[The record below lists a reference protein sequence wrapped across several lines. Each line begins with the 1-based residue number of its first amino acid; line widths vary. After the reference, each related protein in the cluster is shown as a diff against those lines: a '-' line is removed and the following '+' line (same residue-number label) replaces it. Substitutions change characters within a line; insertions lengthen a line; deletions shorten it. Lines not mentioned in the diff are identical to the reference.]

1 MGNAPLATDTL
12 AGYSADTGSDARVTS
27 LTGLIT
33 IAALPKDNTMY
44 IYRLVLL
51 LVIGIY
57 LFSPAIMDW
66 WIEPMGAWYRPYVL
80 WLILIIAGM
89 LLQSPRDTDEL

>member
-1 MGNAPLATDTL
+1 MSDSLWITLISLGATGVFL
-12 AGYSADTGSDARVTS
+12 LGV
-27 LTGLIT
+27 
-33 IAALPKDNTMY
+33 P
-44 IYRLVLL
+44 VL

-66 WIEPMGAWYRPYVL
+66 WIEPQGAWYRPYVL

-89 LLQSPRDTDEL
+89 LLQSPKDADEL

>member
-1 MGNAPLATDTL
+1 MTALCRPRNISDRHL
-12 AGYSADTGSDARVTS
+12 YSAGSTRWK
-27 LTGLIT
+27 
-33 IAALPKDNTMY
+33 PMY

-66 WIEPMGAWYRPYVL
+66 WIEPQGAWYRPYVL
-80 WLILIIAGM
+80 WLILIIAGI
-89 LLQSPRDTDEL
+89 LLQSPKDADEL

>member
-1 MGNAPLATDTL
+1 MTSP
-12 AGYSADTGSDARVTS
+12 AR
-27 LTGLIT
+27 LIT
-33 IAALPKDNTMY
+33 IAALLQDNAMY

-89 LLQSPRDTDEL
+89 LLQSPRDTDEH

>member
-1 MGNAPLATDTL
+1 
-12 AGYSADTGSDARVTS
+12 
-27 LTGLIT
+27 
-33 IAALPKDNTMY
+33 MY

-66 WIEPMGAWYRPYVL
+66 WIEPQGAWYRPYML
-80 WLILIIAGM
+80 WMILIIAGIV
-89 LLQSPRDTDEL
+89 LQSPKDADEL

>member
-1 MGNAPLATDTL
+1 
-12 AGYSADTGSDARVTS
+12 VTS
-27 LTGLIT
+27 PARLIT
-33 IAALPKDNTMY
+33 IAALLQDNAMY

-89 LLQSPRDTDEL
+89 LLQSPRDTDEH